1 MLILF
6 IVELILSAIML
17 FISVVYN
24 FTTDLRK
31 IAFFNM
37 RSKKCSGNK
46 LGQGNLAIK
55 NEKSYQN
62 NNSNIDLLLR
72 YNELRKDE

>member
-1 MLILF
+1 M
-6 IVELILSAIML
+6 V
-17 FISVVYN
+17 
-24 FTTDLRK
+24 
-31 IAFFNM
+31 FFNM

-62 NNSNIDLLLR
+62 DKSDIDLLLR
-72 YNELRKDE
+72 YNELRKEGIISEEEFNEKKKEIL